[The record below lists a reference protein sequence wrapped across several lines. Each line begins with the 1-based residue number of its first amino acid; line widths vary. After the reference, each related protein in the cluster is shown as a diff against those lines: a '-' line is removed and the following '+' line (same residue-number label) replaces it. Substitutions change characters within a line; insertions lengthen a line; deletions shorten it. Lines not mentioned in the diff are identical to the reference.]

1 MISYDIIN
9 NLASKVS
16 FVSFVINIYEGNT
29 KVVYIRRWRY
39 ETVFLTKVFFNV
51 NILRNA
57 MLNIMAWI
65 TTFDAWHFFFPT
77 LRLSYGFIGD
87 LLTIY

>member
-1 MISYDIIN
+1 MIYIINIILWYHMISYDIIN

-51 NILRNA
+51 NILR
-57 MLNIMAWI
+57 MVVCLLRNIGVI
-65 TTFDAWHFFFPT
+65 VSIF
-77 LRLSYGFIGD
+77 
-87 LLTIY
+87 

>member
-29 KVVYIRRWRY
+29 KVVYIRR
-39 ETVFLTKVFFNV
+39 
-51 NILRNA
+51 
-57 MLNIMAWI
+57 
-65 TTFDAWHFFFPT
+65 
-77 LRLSYGFIGD
+77 
-87 LLTIY
+87 